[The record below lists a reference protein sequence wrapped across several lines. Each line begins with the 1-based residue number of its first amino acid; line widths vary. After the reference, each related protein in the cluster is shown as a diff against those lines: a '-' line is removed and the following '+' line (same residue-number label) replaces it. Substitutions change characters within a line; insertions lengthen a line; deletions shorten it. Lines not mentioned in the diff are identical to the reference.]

1 MKGDAMT
8 ETVTPPLP
16 PMPDKP
22 PAPPAT
28 ATAGR
33 GLKIAL
39 AISVALNLAVVG
51 LVAGAWLK
59 DGHSGGMPR
68 DLSFGP
74 FSEALSPDD
83 RRALRKALVDRAPG
97 FRETR
102 AAAQAE
108 FAALL
113 EALRANPFDPAAVQ
127 TALAA
132 IEARNAGRLE
142 LGRSLIE
149 ARIAQ
154 MSEADRLAFAD
165 RLENG
170 LRRRPRD

>member
-1 MKGDAMT
+1 MT
-8 ETVTPPLP
+8 E
-16 PMPDKP
+16 
-22 PAPPAT
+22 PAIPSPVSPAGPE
-28 ATAGR
+28 ASAPSSGR

-39 AISVALNLAVVG
+39 AVSVALNLAVAG
-51 LVAGAWLK
+51 IVAGAWLRE
-59 DGHSGGMPR
+59 GSNRSAPR

-97 FRETR
+97 FRDAR
-102 AAAQAE
+102 KAAQAE

-113 EALRANPFDPAAVQ
+113 AALRSRPFEPAAVQ
-127 TALAA
+127 SALAA

-149 ARIAQ
+149 ARIAE

-165 RLENG
+165 RLEKG

>member
-1 MKGDAMT
+1 MTDAVT
-8 ETVTPPLP
+8 QPPVPAPDTPP
-16 PMPDKP
+16 
-22 PAPPAT
+22 PAVTT
-28 ATAGR
+28 ASGR

-39 AISVALNLAVVG
+39 AVSVALNLSVAGV
-51 LVAGAWLK
+51 VAGAWLRE
-59 DGHSGGMPR
+59 GPTRGMPR

-74 FSEALSPDD
+74 FSEALGPED
-83 RRALRKALVDRAPG
+83 RRAMRKALLDRAPA

-108 FAALL
+108 FADLL
-113 EALRANPFDPAAVQ
+113 AALRASPFAPAAVQ

-149 ARIAQ
+149 ARITQ

-165 RLENG
+165 RLEQG

>member
-1 MKGDAMT
+1 MT
-8 ETVTPPLP
+8 DPVTPPTATA
-16 PMPDKP
+16 P
-22 PAPPAT
+22 PAPSS
-28 ATAGR
+28 GR

-39 AISVALNLAVVG
+39 AVSVALNLAVAGV
-51 LVAGAWLK
+51 VAGAWLK
-59 DGHSGGMPR
+59 DGPGRGTPR

-74 FSEALSPDD
+74 FSEALSPED
-83 RRALRKALVDRAPG
+83 RRALRKALIDRAPG
-97 FRETR
+97 FREAR
-102 AAAQAE
+102 EAARAE

-113 EALRANPFDPAAVQ
+113 DALRASPFDPATVQ
-127 TALAA
+127 SALAA

-165 RLENG
+165 RLESG

>member
-1 MKGDAMT
+1 MT
-8 ETVTPPLP
+8 DPVTPPVAP
-16 PMPDKP
+16 SP
-22 PAPPAT
+22 PAPSSPAPS
-28 ATAGR
+28 GR

-39 AISVALNLAVVG
+39 AVSVALNLAVAGV
-51 LVAGAWLK
+51 VAGAWMK
-59 DGHSGGMPR
+59 DGPSRGMPR

-74 FSEALSPDD
+74 FSEALGPED
-83 RRALRKALVDRAPG
+83 RRALRKALADRAPG
-97 FRETR
+97 FREAR

-113 EALRANPFDPAAVQ
+113 AALRASPFDPAAVQ
-127 TALAA
+127 SALAA

-149 ARIAQ
+149 ARITQ

-165 RLENG
+165 RLEDG

>member
-1 MKGDAMT
+1 MT
-8 ETVTPPLP
+8 DPVTPQVSPTP
-16 PMPDKP
+16 PSPADPMPQ
-22 PAPPAT
+22 
-28 ATAGR
+28 AGSAR

-39 AISVALNLAVVG
+39 AVSVALNLGVAG
-51 LVAGAWLK
+51 MVAGAWMNGGR
-59 DGHSGGMPR
+59 DRGMPR

-74 FSEALSPDD
+74 FSEALSPAD
-83 RRALRKALVDRAPG
+83 RFALRKALIDRAPG
-97 FRETR
+97 FREAR

-108 FAALL
+108 FADLL
-113 EALRANPFDPAAVQ
+113 TALRASPFDPAGVQ
-127 TALAA
+127 SALGA

-149 ARIAQ
+149 ARISQ

-170 LRRRPRD
+170 LRRRPLKD

>member
-1 MKGDAMT
+1 MT
-8 ETVTPPLP
+8 DPLTPDPALP
-16 PMPDKP
+16 PAASTAKPLAPP
-22 PAPPAT
+22 PAGS
-28 ATAGR
+28 GR

-39 AISVALNLAVVG
+39 AISVALNLAVAGMVT
-51 LVAGAWLK
+51 GAWLGG
-59 DGHSGGMPR
+59 GHARGMPR

-74 FSEALSPDD
+74 FSEALSPED
-83 RRALRKALVDRAPG
+83 RRALRQALLDRAPG
-97 FRETR
+97 FREAR

-108 FAALL
+108 FETLL
-113 EALRANPFDPAAVQ
+113 TALRASPFDIGAMQ
-127 TALAA
+127 SALAA

-154 MSEADRLAFAD
+154 MSDSDRMAFAD

-170 LRRRPRD
+170 LRRRPGG

>member
-1 MKGDAMT
+1 MT
-8 ETVTPPLP
+8 ETETPPPQSLP

-22 PAPPAT
+22 PAPPST

-59 DGHSGGMPR
+59 DGRPGGGMPR

-74 FSEALSPDD
+74 FSEALSADD
-83 RRALRKALVDRAPG
+83 RRALRKALIDRAPG
-97 FRETR
+97 FREAR
-102 AAAQAE
+102 AEAQAE

-113 EALRANPFDPAAVQ
+113 DALRASPFDPAAVQ

-165 RLENG
+165 RLEKG
-170 LRRRPRD
+170 LGRRPRD

>member
-1 MKGDAMT
+1 MTDA
-8 ETVTPPLP
+8 VTPPPAPSRGPDTPPNLP
-16 PMPDKP
+16 P
-22 PAPPAT
+22 AAT
-28 ATAGR
+28 TASGR

-39 AISVALNLAVVG
+39 AVSVALNLAVAGV
-51 LVAGAWLK
+51 VAGAWMRE
-59 DGHSGGMPR
+59 GPARGMPR

-74 FSEALSPDD
+74 FSEALGPED
-83 RRALRKALVDRAPG
+83 RRALRTALLDRAPA

-102 AAAQAE
+102 EAAQAE
-108 FAALL
+108 FVALL
-113 EALRANPFDPAAVQ
+113 TALRASPFDPAGVQ

-149 ARIAQ
+149 ARITQ

-165 RLENG
+165 RLEKG
-170 LRRRPRD
+170 LRRRPRG

>member
-1 MKGDAMT
+1 MT
-8 ETVTPPLP
+8 DPVMTPVA
-16 PMPDKP
+16 
-22 PAPPAT
+22 PAPS
-28 ATAGR
+28 GR

-39 AISVALNLAVVG
+39 AVSVALNLAVAGV
-51 LVAGAWLK
+51 VAGAWLK
-59 DGHSGGMPR
+59 DGPSRGMPR

-74 FSEALSPDD
+74 FSEALGPED
-83 RRALRKALVDRAPG
+83 RRALRKALADRAPG

-102 AAAQAE
+102 QAAQAE

-113 EALRANPFDPAAVQ
+113 DALRASPFDPAAVQ
-127 TALAA
+127 SALAS

-149 ARIAQ
+149 VRITQ